1 MTLVQF
7 VLSLFVPRL
16 TRRFGN
22 AALVAVGLGLV
33 FAGIAWMSQLSADSS
48 YLVGA
53 VGPLVI
59 IGLGQGI
66 AFGPITAAGIAG
78 ARAED
83 AGAASGVVNTAHQL
97 GSTLGVAILTSVA
110 ASASTLEGRVTSAFA
125 GGAVMMAIALVATLA
140 LIVPAEV
147 GSRRLSRVI
156 AADEAEERLVA
167 ARVLEEGTRTA

>member
-1 MTLVQF
+1 
-7 VLSLFVPRL
+7 
-16 TRRFGN
+16 
-22 AALVAVGLGLV
+22 
-33 FAGIAWMSQLSADSS
+33 MSQLSADSS

-125 GGAVMMAIALVATLA
+125 IALVATLA